1 MNKLVKFFII
11 CGITL
16 FVGMGLCFGGIM
28 TNGISGIDKVAE
40 KYDWLEGTP
49 GELSTSCA
57 EDLDFDSIRA
67 AGEMDICLIGADY
80 SEVPASWV
88 LPRQV
93 SETIKEYATGEGVV
107 FMCYGNNINPPQY
120 KVKNGVLEINSNIHE
135 EGVVT
140 MNLSYDDGTPKVVVF
155 CGSRDL
161 DEIDVTSTSG
171 DVAMLGV
178 SCGQMNLK
186 TTDGDIFAEAIKSRG
201 LDAETVCGECRIHG
215 DLEGLTKLKNTD
227 GDTYVETGLD
237 EISYY
242 RNVQLTD
249 GTLTVNDI
257 ESDDDAFLSYVREGG
272 PNKLEIDSID
282 GDVNIWFGD
291 ATF

>member
-1 MNKLVKFFII
+1 MNKLMKFFII

-28 TNGISGIDKVAE
+28 TNGVSGINKVAE
-40 KYDWLEGTP
+40 KYDWLKGTP
-49 GELSTSCA
+49 GDLQTEYA
-57 EDLDFDSIRA
+57 ENLEFDSIKA
-67 AGEMDICLIGADY
+67 TGEMDVILIGADY
-80 SEVPASWV
+80 STMPGNWN
-88 LPRQV
+88 LPGQV
-93 SETIKEYATGEGVV
+93 SRAIKEYAPEEGMV
-107 FMCYGNNINPPQY
+107 FLCYGERIDAPEY
-120 KVKNGVLEINSNIHE
+120 KVTNGVLEINRGMYD

-140 MNLSYDDGTPKVVVF
+140 MNLSYDDGTPKAVVF

-171 DVAMLGV
+171 DVAVLGV
-178 SCGQMNLK
+178 RCGQMNLK

-215 DLEGLTKLKNTD
+215 ELEGLTKLKNTD
-227 GDTYVETGLD
+227 GDTYVETSRD
-237 EISYY
+237 ENSYS

-257 ESDDDAFLSYVREGG
+257 ESDDDTFISYVREGG